1 MSEEEKRIR
10 RLRNVKSRVRED
22 MQVNSEQGPTLGGMV
37 ERGGRKKKV
46 QFFENLDC
54 AHGWWLLPVHYSRL
68 HQCHS
73 RRNRLDFRPLHAS
86 TRR

>member
-37 ERGGRKKKV
+37 ERGG
-46 QFFENLDC
+46 EEGGYLSC
-54 AHGWWLLPVHYSRL
+54 WCVH
-68 HQCHS
+68 C
-73 RRNRLDFRPLHAS
+73 F
-86 TRR
+86 